1 MLTIS
6 RSSFAY
12 VTCFPAV
19 YCHKCFHKIYTAT
32 TERFHSCTI
41 PTFVLTFYKK
51 MQRISNT
58 YVYLDFCFLPG
69 HASILQAFSSWLGPL
84 QALPPFF
91 ADVTIVLFLSCSPF
105 PQDLEHFDH
114 SPQEDCLQSIGQASI
129 LQAFSSLLGPLHALP
144 PFLAGVTIVLVLS
157 CTPFPQDLE
166 HFDHSPQEDCLQ
178 SVVWDFELP
187 IFFLPPLHMPHV
199 FLQFCDT
206 NDFANAWPHKNAVQC
221 PTLSSHGSTKSCN
234 G

>member
-1 MLTIS
+1 MPHVFLQLTVTN
-6 RSSFAY
+6 SFIKPKPHAHFIDPHFSLVSLHSIKRQKGL
-12 VTCFPAV
+12 VTN
-19 YCHKCFHKIYTAT
+19 YTQ
-32 TERFHSCTI
+32 
-41 PTFVLTFYKK
+41 VW
-51 MQRISNT
+51 
-58 YVYLDFCFLPG
+58 YLNVWFLP
-69 HASILQAFSSWLGPL
+69 
-84 QALPPFF
+84 
-91 ADVTIVLFLSCSPF
+91 
-105 PQDLEHFDH
+105 
-114 SPQEDCLQSIGQASI
+114 GQASI

-199 FLQFCDT
+199 FLHFCDT
-206 NDFANAWPHKNAVQC
+206 NFFANAWPHKNAVQC
-221 PTLSSHGSTKSCN
+221 PTLSSHGTTKNCK

>member
-6 RSSFAY
+6 WSFLAY
-12 VTCFPAV
+12 VACFPTV
-19 YCHKCFHKIYTAT
+19 YCHKCFHKIHTAT

-69 HASILQAFSSWLGPL
+69 HASILQAFSSLLGPL
-84 QALPPFF
+84 Q
-91 ADVTIVLFLSCSPF
+91 
-105 PQDLEHFDH
+105 
-114 SPQEDCLQSIGQASI
+114 
-129 LQAFSSLLGPLHALP
+129 ALP

-178 SVVWDFELP
+178 SVACDFEVPML
-187 IFFLPPLHMPHV
+187 LHMPHV
-199 FLQFCDT
+199 FLQFSDT
-206 NDFANAWPHKNAVQC
+206 NAFVVFVPMLHNFALQNFS
-221 PTLSSHGSTKSCN
+221 LSSHNSTKKCK
-234 G
+234 GLVTTKYF